1 MSAHVADF
9 LARQFHHF
17 TAQAGGEFD
26 VDLLADDAPAQ
37 RVKTGGQQRH
47 PKAPPVTDKF
57 RMARFKLGHVMTQG
71 QHPERRTVQIGHGGP
86 AQPRFRMHPH
96 PGMAGLD
103 ADFQHH
109 RAIIGVQ
116 RLPNALALAFLLT
129 ARGSR
134 A

>member
-1 MSAHVADF
+1 MSRTPAELRQ
-9 LARQFHHF
+9 LAQSHLWGHF
-17 TAQAGGEFD
+17 SRLDPGDGGAPIIERGDGCWVWDVEGKRYLDGLAGLF
-26 VDLLADDAPAQ
+26 
-37 RVKTGGQQRH
+37 
-47 PKAPPVTDKF
+47 
-57 RMARFKLGHVMTQG
+57 
-71 QHPERRTVQIGHGGP
+71 TVQIGHGGP